1 MKFRPLLSFD
11 VGALFG
17 AKRDLLGLDIGSSA
31 IKLVQMKQARGNY
44 LLQKFGIQ
52 PLEPEVIVDGTVMD
66 SGRVVSAIK
75 ELVGEHNVKLKN
87 VAMSISGHSVIVK
100 KINLPPMP
108 DEELEGQVR
117 LAAEQYIPFDI
128 NEVNIDFHI
137 LNPNEQSDDGQSQ
150 MSLLLVAAK
159 KDKVTELSEL
169 VKAAGLNPVILDV
182 DAFAIEN
189 MYGIN
194 YPPSPEDIVALVNI
208 GASVMNVNIVR
219 GETSLLTRDI
229 SIGGNRYTE
238 AIQREMGV
246 PYEEAEAAKKGERR
260 EGIDAEA
267 VASVVD
273 GGHAEISSEIAG
285 SVTDDPDQ
293 PSPRTS
299 SQGHQTTDGRPCR
312 AGRRSRAGCADDCG
326 VHVLLGGDGSR
337 DRVHATRQAGEGK
350 TAGCPAGTGQTGRGL
365 REEEKTPRGE
375 KPYHRTTR
383 KITSRPGPCAGSRE
397 PKPGPSQAVV
407 GALEREGE

>member
-1 MKFRPLLSFD
+1 MKVRPLLSFD
-11 VGALFG
+11 IGALFG

-75 ELVGEHNVKLKN
+75 ALVDEQNVKLKN

-100 KINLPPMP
+100 KINLPPLP
-108 DEELEGQVR
+108 DEELEDQVR

-194 YPPSPEDIVALVNI
+194 YPTSPEDIVALVNI
-208 GASVMNVNIVR
+208 GASVMNVNIVKAD
-219 GETSLLTRDI
+219 TSLLTRDI

-267 VASVVD
+267 VASVID
-273 GGHAEISSEIAG
+273 GVHAEISSEIAR
-285 SVTDDPDQ
+285 SVDYLKTTYPDQ
-293 PSPRTS
+293 EVTKLLLCGGCAKLEGLAQQLTDRLGVPVTVANPFKQVETS
-299 SQGHQTTDGRPCR
+299 SCDVKRETLAELAPLAAVGVGL
-312 AGRRSRAGCADDCG
+312 AMRRI
-326 VHVLLGGDGSR
+326 GDR
-337 DRVHATRQAGEGK
+337 
-350 TAGCPAGTGQTGRGL
+350 
-365 REEEKTPRGE
+365 
-375 KPYHRTTR
+375 
-383 KITSRPGPCAGSRE
+383 
-397 PKPGPSQAVV
+397 
-407 GALEREGE
+407 